1 MYNEK
6 DEWKNWRFMIL
17 RLKKYSRIWDKF
29 NNWKK
34 WLGCE
39 QVYGGKYL
47 KIKPKLY
54 VGKINTIFHDNEMFN
69 EDCCSICLS
78 VILIDFA

>member
-6 DEWKNWRFMIL
+6 DEWKNWL
-17 RLKKYSRIWDKF
+17 KSWLKKYSRIWDKF